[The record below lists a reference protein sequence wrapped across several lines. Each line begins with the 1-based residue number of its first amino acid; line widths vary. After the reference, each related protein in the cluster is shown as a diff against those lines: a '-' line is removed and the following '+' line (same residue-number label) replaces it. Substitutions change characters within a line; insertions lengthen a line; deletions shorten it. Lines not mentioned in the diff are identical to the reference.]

1 MIDDVRKFMEAADC
15 TTDEFNVRQTALY
28 IGLQLEEIAEKLE
41 ALVLYFDDDF
51 LDSIKYHSREF
62 KSGRYDWLVKESDRK
77 ELLDA
82 DIDLMWVTIGSVL
95 SQGADIHGAIAEV
108 NRSNASKMVDGKLL
122 KDANGKVTKPPHFS
136 PPDLTPFVRAE

>member
-1 MIDDVRKFMEAADC
+1 MIDDVRKFMAAADC

-28 IGLQLEEIAEKLE
+28 TGLQCEELAEKLE
-41 ALVLYFDDDF
+41 AAGALVAADYVNWVADRFKAGSYDH
-51 LDSIKYHSREF
+51 SIIH
-62 KSGRYDWLVKESDRK
+62 SDRK

-108 NRSNASKMVDGKLL
+108 NRSNASKMVDGKLQ
-122 KDANGKVTKPPHFS
+122 KDANGKVTKGPSFS
-136 PPDLTPFVRAE
+136 SPDLTPFVK

>member
-28 IGLQLEEIAEKLE
+28 VGLQCEELAEKLE
-41 ALVLYFDDDF
+41 AIFGGISGPVILLGI
-51 LDSIKYHSREF
+51 LSNNF
-62 KSGRYDWLVKESDRK
+62 KSGMFDGVVFEANRK

-122 KDANGKVTKPPHFS
+122 KDANGKVTKGPHFS

>member
-1 MIDDVRKFMEAADC
+1 MIDDVRKFMDAADC

-28 IGLQLEEIAEKLE
+28 IGLQLEEMAEKLA
-41 ALVLYFDDDF
+41 ALFPGDDLAFEMQVASSELKRGDC
-51 LDSIKYHSREF
+51 
-62 KSGRYDWLVKESDRK
+62 DWAVSSANRK

-108 NRSNASKMVDGKLL
+108 NRSNASKMVDGKLQ
-122 KDANGKVTKPPHFS
+122 KDANGKVTKGPSFS
-136 PPDLTPFVRAE
+136 SPDLTPFVK

>member
-1 MIDDVRKFMEAADC
+1 MIDDVRRFMAAADC

-28 IGLQLEEIAEKLE
+28 IGLQLEEMAEKIGSILGDGDR
-41 ALVLYFDDDF
+41 LVIQ
-51 LDSIKYHSREF
+51 LDTDSLDF
-62 KSGRYDWLVKESDRK
+62 KSGVYDKKVSLACRK

-108 NRSNASKMVDGKLL
+108 NRSNASKMVDGKLQ
-122 KDANGKVTKPPHFS
+122 KDANGKVTKGPSFS
-136 PPDLTPFVRAE
+136 SPDLTPFVK